1 MFEILSGPTDD
12 GREQHGTRTQD
23 WQSMTEYTPTT
34 PRRLTD
40 DLAERVTGVPGI
52 VVVGVDGA
60 AAARPELLAAAV
72 ADGLRSSG
80 RPATVVDL
88 HDFLRPASLRL
99 ERGHDDPVSY
109 REAWFDHAAVHR
121 EVIDAVRTR
130 GTWLP
135 RLWDPVAD
143 RSFRDRHRDAADDQ
157 VLLIAGPMLLDRGH
171 RFDLSVA
178 LRMGAG
184 TLRRRTPEPDLFT
197 VEPLLAHVGAA
208 DIEVRYDHPDRP
220 AVAGLLRRPIR
231 RGPRH

>member
-1 MFEILSGPTDD
+1 M
-12 GREQHGTRTQD
+12 RAQD
-23 WQSMTEYTPTT
+23 WWAMTEYVPTT
-34 PRRLTD
+34 PQRLTEQ
-40 DLAERVTGVPGI
+40 LAERISGVPGI

-80 RPATVVDL
+80 RPATVVDM
-88 HDFLRPASLRL
+88 HDFLRPASVRL
-99 ERGHDDPVSY
+99 ERGRDNPTSY

-157 VLLIAGPMLLDRGH
+157 VLLIAGPMLLGRSH

-178 LRMGAG
+178 LRMSAG
-184 TLRRRTPEPDLFT
+184 TLRRRTPDADLFT
-197 VEPLLAHVGAA
+197 VEPLLAHAYPA
-208 DIEVRYDHPDRP
+208 DIEVRDDHPDRP
-220 AVAGLLRRPIR
+220 AVAGLLSRPVR
-231 RGPRH
+231 RGPRR